1 MEAGSWIAARLRH
14 TVSGAA
20 GAAQEQRSDG
30 ALVEELVLRFAR
42 AAHHAGFPSDDLEHR
57 VEELAVA
64 VGREAAVSATPTLIE
79 VVLGSFPQQRTS
91 AIRVSPQPVD
101 LELVGRLEDFVD
113 RVRLGLL
120 TPAQAL
126 AELAAVQPVHR
137 PWPIVVGAYALSG
150 AAVTPVL
157 GGGWRESLAA
167 AIVGL
172 AVGTV
177 AIAGQRREY
186 TRAIGAPFAAIVA
199 SLGCA
204 LLAEA
209 GVEIAVEVATLGAL
223 VALLPG
229 MALTIG
235 MRELATN
242 HLQSGVANSAVAF
255 VQLVGLVF
263 GVAVGSS
270 IAAAWFGLS
279 PSVVPDGFGLEVKVA
294 AAVLAGVA
302 FTVTLNGQR
311 RDMVWACGATVL
323 AIAADEAMSPLIGD
337 EAAVFVAALAVGLAG
352 NVFALARRRSALI
365 VIVPGILMLVPGSV
379 GYESAA
385 RLLLT
390 EDTIEGVTAAVDT
403 LVTALSIVYGL
414 IVSAALLPALR
425 SIATE
430 RR

>member
-1 MEAGSWIAARLRH
+1 VTDES
-14 TVSGAA
+14 SGAA
-20 GAAQEQRSDG
+20 APRVGDAVAD
-30 ALVEELVLRFAR
+30 ELVLRFAR
-42 AAHHAGFPSDDLEHR
+42 GAHRAGFPSDDLERR
-57 VEELAVA
+57 VEELGYA
-64 VGREAAVSATPTLIE
+64 VGREVSLSATPTLIE
-79 VVLGSFPQQRTS
+79 VSIGSFPGQRTT

-101 LELVGRLEDFVD
+101 LDLMGRLDDLVA
-113 RVRLGLL
+113 RVRLGWL
-120 TPAQAL
+120 TPEEAL
-126 AELAAVQPVHR
+126 SELTAVQPLRR
-137 PWPIVVGAYALSG
+137 PWPVVIGAYALAG
-150 AAVTPVL
+150 AAVTPAL

-167 AIVGL
+167 AAVGL
-172 AVGTV
+172 AVGGV
-177 AIAGQRREY
+177 ALVGQRGEH
-186 TRAIGAPFAAIVA
+186 TRAIVTPFAAIVA

-209 GVEIAVEVATLGAL
+209 GFRIAVEIATLGAL

-270 IAAAWFGLS
+270 IAASWVG
-279 PSVVPDGFGLEVKVA
+279 PPPPVIPHGFGLEIKVVA
-294 AAVLAGVA
+294 ALLAGVA

-311 RDMVWACGATVL
+311 RDTVWACAATVL
-323 AIAADEAMSPLIGD
+323 AIVADAAMTPLVGD
-337 EAAVFVAALAVGLAG
+337 EAAVFAAALAVGLAG
-352 NVFALARRRSALI
+352 NVFALARHRSALV
-365 VIVPGILMLVPGSV
+365 VIVPGILMLVPGSL

-385 RLLLT
+385 RLLLS

-425 SIATE
+425 SVTA
-430 RR
+430 RPS